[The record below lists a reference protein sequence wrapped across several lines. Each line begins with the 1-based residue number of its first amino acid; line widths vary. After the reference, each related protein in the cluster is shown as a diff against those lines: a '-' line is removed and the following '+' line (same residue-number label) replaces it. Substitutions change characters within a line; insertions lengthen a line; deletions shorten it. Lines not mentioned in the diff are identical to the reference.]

1 MFIYIAIL
9 AAVAWIAYQ
18 TGRTTERENINQQ
31 IQQQVLFNEQ
41 LDAERKKA
49 ADETR
54 KQLKFENDERERIRK
69 RIEKEE
75 TAQRRTSLSPSS

>member
-1 MFIYIAIL
+1 MYIYIAIL
-9 AAVAWIAYQ
+9 AAVAWISYQ
-18 TGRTTERENINQQ
+18 TGRNVEKERMNQQ
-31 IQQQVLFNEQ
+31 IQQQVLINEQ
-41 LDAERKKA
+41 IEAEKKKA

-75 TAQRRTSLSPSS
+75 KAQRRTSLSPAN